1 MQYYANNGGKNMEN
15 RCEIEI
21 LLDNLKKRL
30 NLCNAELER
39 LPEGRLHQIHRDN
52 QLTFFQAVSN
62 SESRQIRKVITHQ
75 PEVIMQLARK
85 EYLKEERKI
94 LEKDI
99 HILQQLLERYSDPG
113 AKTVLL
119 ALPQRFHKLPEEWF
133 FYQSQ
138 ETRLADELTEW
149 ASAPYRQST
158 YKPEKKNKRTS
169 RGLMVRSMGEVA
181 CTEQF
186 YYHDIAFRYE
196 QVLIIEGIEFAPDFT
211 IKRRRDGKIFYWE
224 HCGKPYDEG
233 YMRHHKWKLEMYEKV
248 GIVPWDNLI
257 VTYSDQNNNSD
268 VKLIQSEIIN
278 KLL

>member
-1 MQYYANNGGKNMEN
+1 MEN

-30 NLCNAELER
+30 ELCNEELSQ
-39 LPEGRLHQIHRDN
+39 LPEGQLHQIHRGS
-52 QLTFFQAVSN
+52 QLTYFQAVSC
-62 SESRQIRKVITHQ
+62 SDARQIRKVITRQ
-75 PEVIMQLARK
+75 PETIMQLARK
-85 EYLKEERKI
+85 EYLKSERKI
-94 LEKDI
+94 LENDI
-99 HILQQLLERYSDPG
+99 HIVTQLLARYKVPG
-113 AKTVLL
+113 AETVLHI
-119 ALPQRFHKLPEEWF
+119 LPQRFQRLPQEWF
-133 FYQSQ
+133 FFQSPDSL
-138 ETRLADELTEW
+138 LADEVSNW
-149 ASAPYRQST
+149 AAAPYRQST

-181 CTEQF
+181 CAEQF

-196 QVLIIEGIEFAPDFT
+196 QVLEIEGIEFAPDFT
-211 IKRRRDGKIFYWE
+211 IKRRRDGKIIYWE

-233 YMRHHKWKLEMYEKV
+233 YMRHHKWKLEMYEKA

-257 VTYSDQNNNSD
+257 VTYSDRNNNSD

>member
-1 MQYYANNGGKNMEN
+1 MEN

-30 NLCNAELER
+30 EICNEELSR
-39 LPEGRLHQIHRDN
+39 LPEGQLHQIRRGT
-52 QLTFFQAVSN
+52 QLTYFQAFS
-62 SESRQIRKVITHQ
+62 SSDARQIRKVITNQ
-75 PEVIMQLARK
+75 PDVIMQLSRK
-85 EYLKEERKI
+85 EYLKAERKI
-94 LEKDI
+94 LERDI
-99 HILQQLLERYSDPG
+99 HLLSQLLAKYVVPGADTILQSLPERF
-113 AKTVLL
+113 
-119 ALPQRFHKLPEEWF
+119 QKLPAEWLL
-133 FYQSQ
+133 YQSRESQ
-138 ETRLADELTEW
+138 LADELAKW
-149 ASAPYRQST
+149 AAAPYRQST

-181 CTEQF
+181 CAEQF

-196 QVLIIEGIEFAPDFT
+196 QVLVIDGIEFAPDFT

-233 YMRHHKWKLEMYEKV
+233 YMRRHKWKLEMYEKA